1 MENYLA
7 EPTLSEKVKQQ
18 RLKLEVQFAR
28 ETTTLLPK
36 VDPLFRIQ
44 LTLPNGKRR
53 VKTAVEFGERLPSVT
68 QKR

>member
-1 MENYLA
+1 MLLSGEV
-7 EPTLSEKVKQQ
+7 PTLNEKVKQL

-28 ETTTLLPK
+28 ESTTLLPK

-53 VKTAVEFGERLPSVT
+53 MKTAVEFGESLMCYLT
-68 QKR
+68 